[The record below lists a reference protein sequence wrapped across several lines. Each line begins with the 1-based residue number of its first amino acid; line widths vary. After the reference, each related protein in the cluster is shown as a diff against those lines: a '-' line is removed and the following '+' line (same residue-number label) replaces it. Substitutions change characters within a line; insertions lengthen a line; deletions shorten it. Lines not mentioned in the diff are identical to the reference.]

1 MFAKIED
8 GILIYAK
15 IPYHVGDKLIFIND
29 PAVHLQNGYKKVVLS
44 EKPYQEGYDAV
55 SSWIETDDAITQT
68 WNFVEIVE
76 EPAQTD
82 DTADMQAA
90 LNLLGVVTEEEI
102 T

>member
-8 GILIYAK
+8 EILIYAK
-15 IPYHVGDKLIFIND
+15 IPYHVGDKLIFTND
-29 PAVHLQNGYKKVVLS
+29 PAVHLQNGYKKVVLT

-82 DTADMQAA
+82 DTADMQAS
-90 LNLLGVVTEEEI
+90 LNLLWVTPEEEI